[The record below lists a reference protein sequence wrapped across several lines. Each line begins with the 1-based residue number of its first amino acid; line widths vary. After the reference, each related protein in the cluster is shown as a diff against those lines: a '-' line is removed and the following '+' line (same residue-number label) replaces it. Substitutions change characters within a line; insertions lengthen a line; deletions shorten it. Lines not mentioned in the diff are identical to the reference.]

1 MVERLLTILA
11 LILPTE
17 ICSKLQVEFTLWPL
31 APPLLKPRSIVCT
44 VRPAFPPAKSVC
56 SLLLNDL
63 KTAPGNMEL
72 LFSGAQDKKKTERD
86 LKLPVKKSETT
97 NILLDFC
104 FFS

>member
-1 MVERLLTILA
+1 MERLLTIPA

-72 LFSGAQDKKKTERD
+72 LFSGAQEKKKRERERERN
-86 LKLPVKKSETT
+86 LKLPV
-97 NILLDFC
+97 
-104 FFS
+104 